1 MLKILILT
9 PHLPYPPQQGASL
22 RNYHIIRGLSQRH
35 DITLLSLV
43 EPNQSADSSAIAPLL
58 DLCNQIESV
67 PQPQR
72 TLRRRILQTL
82 TDRRPDLAHRLRSTA
97 FQDKLTRLLR
107 EIRFDVVQVGGLELA
122 FAIQTIRTVRP
133 KCNLVYDALNVETEL
148 QRRAFFTDL
157 GNPRRW
163 LAAGYSGLQ
172 IGRLRRFERWA
183 CQQADWVT
191 AVSEIDR
198 SSLLALLAVRQSNI
212 SVIPNCIDV
221 QQIGTALEA
230 SRDISPEST
239 RKCDQPHAFD
249 IVFVGKMDYR
259 PNVDAMLWFAE
270 DIWPLIRARKPDAS
284 WAIVGQKPHPRLNRL
299 RGMHG
304 ITLTGRVES
313 VLPYLSRVGVYIMPF
328 RMGSGTRLK
337 LIEAMAA
344 GLAIVS
350 TPIGA
355 EGFPVNHD
363 KELLLARS
371 ATETAAAVL
380 HLLDQPEER
389 RRIGQ
394 AARKFA
400 ESYDWRTVVPR
411 FDEVYRQLPRK

>member
-43 EPNQSADSSAIAPLL
+43 EPNQSA
-58 DLCNQIESV
+58 
-67 PQPQR
+67 
-72 TLRRRILQTL
+72 TL

-163 LAAGYSGLQ
+163 LAA
-172 IGRLRRFERWA
+172 A
-183 CQQADWVT
+183 QQADWVT
-191 AVSEIDR
+191 AVSEVDR
-198 SSLLALLAVRQSNI
+198 RSLLTLLAGRQSNI

-230 SRDISPEST
+230 SRDLAPEST

-259 PNVDAMLWFAE
+259 PNVDAMLWFAD

-299 RGMHG
+299 RGTHG

-313 VLPYLSRVGVYIMPF
+313 VLPYLSGAGVYIMPF

-371 ATETAAAVL
+371 ATETSAAVL

-411 FDEVYRQLPRK
+411 FDEVYRQLPRI